1 MVGRYAVY
9 GEIASGGM
17 ATVHLGRLLGP
28 VGFSRTVAIKR
39 LHAQF
44 AKDQDF
50 VSMFLD
56 EARLAG
62 RIQHPNV
69 VQTLDVVANDQ
80 ELFLVMEY
88 LQGESLSRLWKSALA
103 GNTGGMP
110 PAIVSAILGGTLHG
124 LHAVHE
130 ARDERGAPLGIVH
143 RDVSP
148 QNILVGVDGVPRVLD
163 FGVAKAAGRVQ
174 QTREGQLKGK
184 LPYMAPEQL
193 TGGAHVTRQTD
204 IYSAAVVLWECLTG
218 QRLFDGENEAR
229 IFGRVLDGYVP
240 PPSQFR
246 PGLPPALDGVVLR
259 GLDRDPS
266 RRFSTAREMAL
277 ALDACVRAAS
287 STEVGSWVEH
297 LARAALHKRAQQ
309 VADLESSSAVKVPV
323 RPHMMQALAAGGA
336 QAFNMAMAA
345 TYPALE
351 PQHPANASDGSNATP
366 STGFSD
372 NQMPTRI
379 ERIEPRSEPQ
389 MAPPPP
395 ATDVTRSWT
404 HRTGGGATVSGPHPY
419 VPSAPPS
426 AASGAYHAGASMMTG
441 AGLAAPAA
449 APSNVWVKVL
459 VAVASA
465 ALVVALIAAFFAMR
479 GSLAP
484 APVVASTGVDAPK
497 ASSVPIASALAAT
510 ATALPSSTP
519 TEALTAT
526 PIGIVAPQSLPSA
539 SVAASASASAP
550 ALAKTS
556 AAASSKPTV
565 TSTPAT
571 PTTKT
576 APAAI
581 KARPAT
587 IKADPCAV
595 PYTRD
600 DKGVK
605 IYKPECLQ

>member
-1 MVGRYAVY
+1 
-9 GEIASGGM
+9 M

-88 LQGESLSRLWKSALA
+88 LQGESLSRLWKAALL
-103 GNTGGMP
+103 GDTGGMP
-110 PAIVSAILGGTLHG
+110 PTIVSAILGGTLHG

-143 RDVSP
+143 RDISP

-163 FGVAKAAGRVQ
+163 FGVAKAAGRIQ

-193 TGGAHVTRQTD
+193 TGGANVTRQTD

-246 PGLPPALDGVVLR
+246 PGLPPSLDGVVLR

-297 LARAALHKRAQQ
+297 LASAALNKRAQQ
-309 VADLESSSAVKVPV
+309 VADLDSSSAVKVPV
-323 RPHMMQALAAGGA
+323 RPQMMQALAAGGA

-351 PQHPANASDGSNATP
+351 PQRPGNAVNA
-366 STGFSD
+366 GFAD
-372 NQMPTRI
+372 HNQMPTRI
-379 ERIEPRSEPQ
+379 ERIEQRSEPQ
-389 MAPPPP
+389 MTPPPP

-419 VPSAPPS
+419 VPVAPPS
-426 AASGAYHAGASMMTG
+426 ASGPYNAGASMMTG
-441 AGLAAPAA
+441 AGFSAPAA
-449 APSNVWVKVL
+449 APSNIWVKVL

-484 APVVASTGVDAPK
+484 APAPVAASTGVTAPK
-497 ASSVPIASALAAT
+497 ASAVTIAT
-510 ATALPSSTP
+510 VATALPTSLP

-526 PIGIVAPQSLPSA
+526 PIGVVAPQAMPTSA
-539 SVAASASASAP
+539 SPV
-550 ALAKTS
+550 TS
-556 AAASSKPTV
+556 AALVTSKPAA

-571 PTTKT
+571 PSTGAAAKTGTT
-576 APAAI
+576 AP
-581 KARPAT
+581 KAHTGAV
-587 IKADPCAV
+587 KADPCAV

>member
-1 MVGRYAVY
+1 
-9 GEIASGGM
+9 
-17 ATVHLGRLLGP
+17 
-28 VGFSRTVAIKR
+28 
-39 LHAQF
+39 
-44 AKDQDF
+44 
-50 VSMFLD
+50 
-56 EARLAG
+56 
-62 RIQHPNV
+62 
-69 VQTLDVVANDQ
+69 
-80 ELFLVMEY
+80 
-88 LQGESLSRLWKSALA
+88 
-103 GNTGGMP
+103 
-110 PAIVSAILGGTLHG
+110 
-124 LHAVHE
+124 
-130 ARDERGAPLGIVH
+130 
-143 RDVSP
+143 
-148 QNILVGVDGVPRVLD
+148 VLD
-163 FGVAKAAGRVQ
+163 FGVAKAAGRIQ

-193 TGGAHVTRQTD
+193 TGGTNVSRQTD

-246 PGLPPALDGVVLR
+246 PDLPPSLDGVVLR
-259 GLDRDPS
+259 GLDRDPA

-287 STEVGSWVEH
+287 ATEVGSWVEH
-297 LARAALHKRAQQ
+297 LASAALNKRAQQ
-309 VADLESSSAVKVPV
+309 VADLDSSSAVKVPV
-323 RPHMMQALAAGGA
+323 RPQMMQALAAGGA

-351 PQHPANASDGSNATP
+351 PQQPANAANNSPAFDH
-366 STGFSD
+366 

-379 ERIEPRSEPQ
+379 ERIEQRSEPQ
-389 MAPPPP
+389 MTPPPP

-419 VPSAPPS
+419 VPMAPPS
-426 AASGAYHAGASMMTG
+426 TASGPYNAGASVMTQTG
-441 AGLAAPAA
+441 FQAPVA

-484 APVVASTGVDAPK
+484 APAPVAASTGVTAPK
-497 ASSVPIASALAAT
+497 ASAVPIATVT
-510 ATALPSSTP
+510 ATALPTA
-519 TEALTAT
+519 TVTAT
-526 PIGIVAPQSLPSA
+526 PIGVVAPQAIPEA
-539 SVAASASASAP
+539 
-550 ALAKTS
+550 TS
-556 AAASSKPTV
+556 AAPVTPATLVASKPAV
-565 TSTPAT
+565 ASTPAT
-571 PTTKT
+571 TSTAAKTSPTT
-576 APAAI
+576 P
-581 KARPAT
+581 KARPAV